1 MPPFLLS
8 DFWWS
13 TVDLLL
19 HSPLIAILVEAA
31 LIGIGY
37 LAGRQVGIVI
47 RRRRAQKR
55 LRAVQAEIARIDR
68 EAARERALKVI
79 SSSRWPSS
87 GTGAA

>member
-1 MPPFLLS
+1 
-8 DFWWS
+8 
-13 TVDLLL
+13 
-19 HSPLIAILVEAA
+19 
-31 LIGIGY
+31 
-37 LAGRQVGIVI
+37 VGIVI
-47 RRRRAQKR
+47 RRRRAKKR